1 MTKLPY
7 ILAALASVAIITP
20 SLSQDRPAAG
30 TPPPATAP
38 SNAGSP
44 ASAPG
49 GEVKRDEGRK
59 DEGRTQE
66 KKSGSDERRGSE
78 TRRDGDRD
86 GMRREGREE
95 GRGGS
100 EMRRDGDREGMRR
113 EGRGERR
120 EMRSG
125 IRVELGEARTERRW
139 HRRPARIVVIKR
151 YRRHRHHH

>member
-20 SLSQDRPAAG
+20 SLSQDKPAAA
-30 TPPPATAP
+30 TPPTAAAP
-38 SNAGSP
+38 SNSGP
-44 ASAPG
+44 TGASG
-49 GEVKRDEGRK
+49 GEVKRDEGGDRGRRE
-59 DEGRTQE
+59 EG
-66 KKSGSDERRGSE
+66 KSGRGDGRAGSD

-86 GMRREGREE
+86 GIRREGRDE

-100 EMRRDGDREGMRR
+100 EMRRDGDRDGMRR

-125 IRVELGEARTERRW
+125 IRVEVGEDRTERRW

-151 YRRHRHHH
+151 HRRHRH